1 MFWIKIKIQW
11 LAQDVVIQFDQLGL
25 IQLFIL
31 KLCGIQLG
39 PKLRYSSLLLVLL
52 SYYSSKFSDTFLF
65 QFPF

>member
-31 KLCGIQLG
+31 KLCGVQLG

-52 SYYSSKFSDTFLF
+52 SYYSSKFSDIFLF